1 MSTQTTIIQ
10 NPWVGG
16 GVVNNEDNEGY
27 ESSPGGVVLPGGS
40 TSAKDV
46 RNMSYY

>member
-1 MSTQTTIIQ
+1 M
-10 NPWVGG
+10 GG
-16 GVVNNEDNEGY
+16 GGLDSKDNEGY

-46 RNMSYY
+46 RNISYY